1 MGRSLIL
8 LVLCGVATWIT
19 PAAAR
24 DWTDAGG
31 RVVVRGEAFAVN
43 PHTVVIQRPNGEL
56 IGLRISDL
64 SAADQAFLKEHQAE
78 LVPEPQPAP
87 EPDQPPP
94 NQPDIQPAPRP
105 VPATPPPGQLWTSRD
120 GHQIRGRAI
129 GFSKDQITI
138 GRAGRLINVN
148 GVAYSNLDPVA
159 KYVVLQVVAEFDD
172 PTVRT
177 ERDLNE
183 WVRRQGGQPRTFPVE
198 GVVLSLADGK
208 KVTVPFFL
216 FSDQDLSALRPGWEQ
231 WKHEQATDTE
241 KERENF
247 LMSVQA
253 QQYQL
258 EREKA
263 RQIQMM
269 QLELLATTT
278 GLTTVW
284 EVYLM
289 PAPGVYARPLS
300 VVVSARTSAQ
310 AQQIA
315 MSRYPGYV
323 PGPARALTP

>member
-8 LVLCGVATWIT
+8 LVFCGIATWCL
-19 PAAAR
+19 PASAR
-24 DWTDAGG
+24 DWKDAGG

-56 IGLRISDL
+56 IGLRIADL
-64 SAADQAFLKEHQAE
+64 SEADQAFLKEHHAE
-78 LVPEPQPAP
+78 LVPAP
-87 EPDQPPP
+87 EQQPQPDQP
-94 NQPDIQPAPRP
+94 DVQPAPRSA
-105 VPATPPPGQLWTSRD
+105 PATPPRGQLWTSRD

-138 GRAGRLINVN
+138 GRSGRLINVN
-148 GVAYSNLDPVA
+148 GVAFSNLDPVA

-183 WVRRQGGQPRTFPVE
+183 WVRNQGGQPRTFPIE

-216 FSDQDLSALRPGWEQ
+216 FSDQDLSALRPGWEH
-231 WKHEQATDTE
+231 WKHEQATETE
-241 KERENF
+241 KEREDF

-269 QLELLATTT
+269 QLELLASAT

-289 PAPGVYARPLS
+289 PAAGVYARPLS